1 MGDLGVHKIDLMR
14 FLLGEEFVETAAFV
28 TTLSKK
34 YPNGQPIDVDDNAVC
49 ILKTQSGAIGTLTAS
64 WTYPGSEDN
73 STVIYCE
80 KGSITLY
87 ADPKFSMIIR
97 YANGQKAYF
106 ELDTMQTNE
115 RQTKS
120 GVVDEFIDCIL
131 TNTPPRISGEEG
143 LKTMKVVFA
152 CFESAKTGKIVRI
165 DY

>member
-1 MGDLGVHKIDLMR
+1 
-14 FLLGEEFVETAAFV
+14 
-28 TTLSKK
+28 
-34 YPNGQPIDVDDNAVC
+34 
-49 ILKTQSGAIGTLTAS
+49 
-64 WTYPGSEDN
+64 
-73 STVIYCE
+73 
-80 KGSITLY
+80 
-87 ADPKFSMIIR
+87 MIIR

-131 TNTPPRISGEEG
+131 TNTPPKISGEEG